1 MMNQSEILAMRNAQE
16 ATMQD
21 KCTIYPFSSWIMNS
35 AGDQT
40 DKNFGTAV
48 ETVCGFEPTFLQ
60 NRNGMTQGEYVET
73 VDFEA
78 TIRLPWS
85 VEVKPLDEILITE
98 RFGADFDG
106 KRYEVVKAEAIG
118 ISAKR
123 VMVSAK

>member
-1 MMNQSEILAMRNAQE
+1 MMNQSEISAMRNAQE

-21 KCTIYPFSSWIMNS
+21 KCTIYPFSSWVMNS

-40 DKNFGTAV
+40 AKNFGTSV

-60 NRNGMTQGEYVET
+60 NRSGKTQGEYVET

-98 RFGADFDG
+98 RFGQEFDG

-123 VMVSAK
+123 VMVSVK

>member
-21 KCTIYPFSSWIMNS
+21 YCTVYPFTSWKMNS

-40 DKNFGTAV
+40 DKNFGV
-48 ETVCGFEPTFLQ
+48 EFDTVCGFEPTFLQ
-60 NRNGMTQGEYVET
+60 NRRGKAQGEYLET
-73 VDFEA
+73 IDFDA
-78 TIRLPWS
+78 VIRLPWNI
-85 VEVKPLDEILITE
+85 EIKPLDEILITE
-98 RFGADFDG
+98 RFGTDFDG
-106 KRYEVVKAEAIG
+106 KRYEVIKAEAIG